1 MLHFSISKMSDWLN
15 VTCFLV
21 KIATKHKHEC
31 LKTSWTSYFK
41 LPDSAEATS
50 HRLYSSSSVSHH
62 FSLIV
67 LFLCPGTRSASS
79 PSPSA
84 AARAHTEGP
93 SDLLLETPYYN
104 FYQPSRYPT
113 YYGNLYNYPQY
124 QVTHSSRSAYCL
136 QQSVWSG
143 ANGGVSVGPACWIR
157 WFDRNFKQLGELARK
172 NLSVCVKLQFII
184 LLL

>member
-1 MLHFSISKMSDWLN
+1 MSDVLN
-15 VTCFLV
+15 ETCFLV
-21 KIATKHKHEC
+21 KMATKHKHER

-41 LPDSAEATS
+41 LPDS
-50 HRLYSSSSVSHH
+50 HRRYSSSSLSHH

-67 LFLCPGTRSASS
+67 LCPGTRSASS

-84 AARAHTEGP
+84 NARAHTEGP

-143 ANGGVSVGPACWIR
+143 ANEGVSVGPACWIR
-157 WFDRNFKQLGELARK
+157 WFDRNFKQLGELGRT